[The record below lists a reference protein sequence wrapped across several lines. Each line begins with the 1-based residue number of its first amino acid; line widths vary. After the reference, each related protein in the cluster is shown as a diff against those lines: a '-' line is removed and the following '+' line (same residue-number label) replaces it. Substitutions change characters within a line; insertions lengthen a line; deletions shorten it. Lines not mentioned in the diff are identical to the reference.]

1 MHDKHEVMVM
11 AMERAPID
19 AHPDKMSGAICVG
32 DTRMPVED
40 FFIHLTQGGSIHTF
54 SERYGMEVDELR
66 AVLRFATHDLGKDI
80 RAIERAHAWVVSR
93 AAPSRSSQ
101 AELV

>member
-1 MHDKHEVMVM
+1 M
-11 AMERAPID
+11 ARAKVPID

-32 DTRMPVED
+32 NTRMPVED
-40 FFIHLTQGGSIHTF
+40 FLIHLTQGGSIHTF

-66 AVLRFATHDLGKDI
+66 AVLRFATHDLGKDVS
-80 RAIERAHAWVVSR
+80 AVERARAWMVSR
-93 AAPSRSSQ
+93 AAPGRSRQ